1 MPEDQK
7 QELLALFDEFEA
19 SETPEARYAHAVDNL
34 QPLML
39 NDCNDGFDWR
49 AHGVSAEQVY
59 RRQRKVR
66 LGSERLFGL
75 IDQIIQNNIK
85 KGNIKP

>member
-1 MPEDQK
+1 
-7 QELLALFDEFEA
+7 
-19 SETPEARYAHAVDNL
+19 
-34 QPLML
+34 ML
-39 NDCNDGFDWR
+39 NDCNDGCDWR

-59 RRQRKVR
+59 RRQRKVK